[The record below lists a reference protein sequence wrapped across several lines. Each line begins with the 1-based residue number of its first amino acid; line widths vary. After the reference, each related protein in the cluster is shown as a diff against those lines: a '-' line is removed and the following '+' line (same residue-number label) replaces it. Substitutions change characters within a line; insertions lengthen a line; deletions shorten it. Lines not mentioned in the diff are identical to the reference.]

1 MLASWTAITDAPS
14 LNDPTTATSSSPRGT
29 KRSLVESNE
38 AKEGRLRSAYEKAL
52 ISIADGDEDVAK
64 ETLLDISAELDEPL
78 KPSRKRARV
87 RGPSEDEQVGWVRAL
102 RHAVNRNLGDIQMV
116 DGEPLDAL
124 ESYAKAL
131 DDDNS
136 AFVVWMR
143 AARAAGETGRLHVA
157 RRAYEAA
164 LKIRPDHPLCR
175 KSYRVVLRA
184 IGDEDED
191 IATVENDDD
200 NVHTIVRLLDNRER
214 NGLLERERELEDL
227 EIEGRITLKEGRWK
241 PLIDA
246 LGVALSTRLGRE
258 GEASIV
264 PVGWPVEVLV
274 QGHLGAGINVVLS
287 ENREDASD
295 SAVDTEKEMQ
305 RNIVEAATPE
315 TAPTDADNQ
324 TALLTGE
331 THDKVPVNA
340 AETNKSG
347 STLAPISPNATA
359 PASAPA
365 PAPAPTPAP
374 APDPRKSLRLR
385 GEEPTGQ
392 QAEVDDGFLDEMNTL
407 LRLSRSKNF
416 EDCIVIEDDSNGEK
430 ITDSGCI
437 NLAPENGL
445 PKSPGAR
452 ESTWTVGMSD
462 DEELKEVI
470 AFCVELNASNSGPL
484 DALQR
489 VVLFLAEKESSQYL
503 SEIAQAWLS
512 LRKYGIINAPG
523 NVRVSL
529 CVVEGLLVSALKV
542 RKGKAQKYEEAE
554 RLLSM
559 ASITIVEYAGASK
572 ADLLSLQLRCAW
584 LYSHINEKNDDLPE
598 AFKFAGDGL
607 TIARCFL
614 EIGADKLT
622 EISGPEFAS
631 RDTKSVIDQLDACV
645 KRLKRSSELQKATKE
660 ISSAKSGD
668 TTRASNALGL
678 LAPSIRDSVRILKL
692 GTWKKGEAESA
703 VQEKTGVCNPSVID
717 EKEELEKR
725 LKVFGEAC
733 RKSDDAVGGVLSGS
747 IRLRLL
753 IIAYWASVNK
763 ERTSSSKKRFGD
775 SLDSSGNKL
784 GEIVAGIRQYAANIK
799 TMVSSIQQAHESPT
813 IEKTGWS
820 LVEVLEIAIYNL
832 ITVCELLSKMISTLG
847 KTQAASNLQSTQKN
861 QRLAFTRC
869 MLAFTRCIEM
879 RMKLEE
885 DISVVPA
892 NKMLTVI
899 CFCLHSLANRGCCR
913 EEGTAGAL
921 IRLYL
926 INLNRRLQELVKNAS
941 PIPKSTPKGAG
952 GIEIVD
958 LSLDDDGGIVDVD
971 LSSSSASA
979 KMTMFSL
986 NYKWDDIKLVRQQ
999 LAQCYRCM
1007 YKLADFE
1014 TSNYFGHEAAV
1025 LQWLE
1030 DGCNA
1035 SKALGLTFISGEVAS
1050 SVPKMNPE
1058 ICRAIYFMYR
1068 KRLMVNFVNHRMDG
1082 VRGKSSREIIQEI
1095 VSFLPDNPPA
1105 DVSAL
1110 QFDTLD
1116 EVVSAA
1122 VAAKTL
1128 TKKTCEQSVT
1138 HMREKWSQAKKAALE
1153 KNRPNVTEAD
1163 KLQSSIIYFE
1173 CYVLNAIGM
1182 LALYDSE
1189 FKKNRNVS
1197 RRKGAKEFVDKLN
1210 NAASDCVTALRLRPW
1225 SIGAWILLGRI
1236 FVELADVALD
1246 EREMLLSTFGVY
1258 QPEELMGGDPD
1269 ESAEGIIK
1277 RAEVCFGLAEVLIG
1291 STWSN
1296 EECTYKPDIS
1306 AAEVYCEAQENENDT
1321 EWCGFGDD
1329 GDLFGTYGL
1338 NNNTTCRPWLADED
1352 HPRKNLQPANERLKA
1367 AICFGRSA
1375 LLALR
1380 AREDRYWYSHW
1391 NLSIF
1396 KQSDLTRKERPLSR
1410 NVKEVLKAEMN
1421 YLEEGLRLVAS
1432 GGSIEID
1439 VDAPKWRADPEVF
1452 RKQTWYYLLRRGKL
1466 KRKLGEPPAEYLKDF
1481 SDALKENMN
1490 LRNMSKQSAD
1500 IEVLYQL
1507 HAVRAKVLMNPA
1519 TGHDEQVLRTL
1530 ATYSFSPELAV
1541 SLSTI
1546 SNVEQL
1552 RNALGVDI
1560 LNAMKSCGG
1569 KSGQSYTEHYFKSVY
1584 YRTVIYRDVLSSSQQ
1599 ALAAVTP
1606 CFRGDAAAKVIE
1618 PNSDGSHRG
1627 YFYLIWNYRLTDTG
1641 SEPTLESE
1649 RKCVR
1654 WRIKLLS
1661 MYGRLLRE
1669 TEQRKIFAGIISRLK
1684 RRATDDLPVDGALL
1698 DEFILAYAEI
1708 TRRKILTTAVSSER
1722 DCELSFRQTWDVF
1735 VETLRLVQG
1744 VRRLHTF
1751 VERGQ
1756 PAGVQ
1761 PKRLLASKRP
1771 WCQVPIANTLH
1782 LERLRWLAVSTNS
1795 VFDIAAASE
1804 LPFEGSLEDCSGSA
1818 LGRYADTMQHCGE
1831 RWKIGIKLDK
1841 LLWRRVDKYRKLSN
1855 STTRGSGSPTANRR
1869 NNVNSEAESV
1879 VNTPARKG

>member
-1 MLASWTAITDAPS
+1 MLASWTAITDAAS
-14 LNDPTTATSSSPRGT
+14 LNDAAASPRGT

-38 AKEGRLRSAYEKAL
+38 AKEGRLRTAYEKAL
-52 ISIADGDEDVAK
+52 TSIADGDPDSAK
-64 ETLLDISAELDEPL
+64 DTLLDISTELDEPL
-78 KPSRKRARV
+78 KPARKRARL
-87 RGPSEDEQVGWVRAL
+87 RGPAEDEDVGWVRAL
-102 RHAVNRNLGDIQMV
+102 RHAVHRNLGDLQMT

-124 ESYAKAL
+124 ESYTKAL
-131 DDDNS
+131 DDDSS
-136 AFVVWMR
+136 AFLVWLR

-164 LKIRPDHPLCR
+164 LKIRPDHALCR
-175 KSYRVVLRA
+175 KGYRIVLRA

-191 IATVENDDD
+191 ISPVEDDD
-200 NVHTIVRLLDNRER
+200 ANIPHIIRLLDNRER
-214 NGLLERERELEDL
+214 NGLLEREKELEDL

-274 QGHLGAGINVVLS
+274 QGHLGAGINVVLN

-295 SAVDTEKEMQ
+295 SAPDAEKDVGKNAMEDVGQDSAPSKSTETDTPV
-305 RNIVEAATPE
+305 IVITDDPVSK
-315 TAPTDADNQ
+315 APNGT
-324 TALLTGE
+324 
-331 THDKVPVNA
+331 V
-340 AETNKSG
+340 ETN
-347 STLAPISPNATA
+347 PPATE
-359 PASAPA
+359 PA
-365 PAPAPTPAP
+365 PQPSPTPTP
-374 APDPRKSLRLR
+374 VPPPDPRKSLRLR
-385 GEEPTGQ
+385 GEEPAGQ
-392 QAEVDDGFLDEMNTL
+392 QVEVDDEFLDEMNSL
-407 LRLSRSKNF
+407 LRLSRSKTLQ
-416 EDCIVIEDDSNGEK
+416 DCTAIDDDSK
-430 ITDSGCI
+430 MDATSSDSIQPAVEAGPS
-437 NLAPENGL
+437 ASE
-445 PKSPGAR
+445 AR
-452 ESTWTVGMSD
+452 ETNSTWTVGMSD

-503 SEIAQAWLS
+503 SEIAQAWIS
-512 LRKYGIINAPG
+512 LRKYGIINTPG

-529 CVVEGLLVSALKV
+529 CVVEALLVSGLKV

-559 ASITIVEYAGASK
+559 VSITIVEYAGASEV
-572 ADLLSLQLRCAW
+572 DLLSLRLRCAW

-598 AFKFAGDGL
+598 AFKFAGEGYQ
-607 TIARCFL
+607 IAKCISQ
-614 EIGADKLT
+614 IGVDMLT
-622 EISGPEFAS
+622 EISGPEFAR

-668 TTRASNALGL
+668 TSRASKALGL
-678 LAPSIRDSVRILKL
+678 LAPSIRESVRILGL
-692 GTWKKGEAESA
+692 GRWKKGGAEAA
-703 VQEKTGVCNPSVID
+703 VQQKTGVCNPAYID

-733 RKSDDAVGGVLSGS
+733 KKSEDAVGEVLSGS

-753 IIAYWASVNK
+753 IVAYWTRVFK
-763 ERTSSSKKRFGD
+763 ERTSGGKKRVGSDGPD
-775 SLDSSGNKL
+775 SAASKL
-784 GEIVAGIRQYAANIK
+784 AETVASIRQYAANIK
-799 TMVSSIQQAHESPT
+799 TMSGSIQQARASPT
-813 IEKTGWS
+813 IEKAGWS
-820 LVEVLEIAIYNL
+820 LVEVVEIAICNL
-832 ITVCELLSKMISTLG
+832 IAVCEVLSKMISTLG
-847 KTQAASNLQSTQKN
+847 KMQPGSNLLSAQKN
-861 QRLAFTRC
+861 QRLGFTRC
-869 MLAFTRCIEM
+869 MLAFARCIEM
-879 RMKLEE
+879 RLKLEGVA
-885 DISVVPA
+885 VVPA
-892 NKMLTVI
+892 NRMLTI
-899 CFCLHSLANRGCCR
+899 LCFCLHSLANRGCCR

-921 IRLYL
+921 IRLYTN
-926 INLNRRLQELVKNAS
+926 NLNKRLQELVKNAS
-941 PIPKSTPKGAG
+941 PIPKPVPRGAG

-958 LSLDDDGGIVDVD
+958 LSHDDDMD
-971 LSSSSASA
+971 LSSSSMAR
-979 KMTMFSL
+979 MTMFSL
-986 NYKWDDIKLVRQQ
+986 DYKWDDIKLVRQQ
-999 LAQCYRCM
+999 LAQCFRCL
-1007 YKLADFE
+1007 YKVADFE
-1014 TSNYFGHEAAV
+1014 TSNYVGHEAAV

-1035 SKALGLTFISGEVAS
+1035 SKALGLTFISGEIVS

-1058 ICRAIYFMYR
+1058 ICRAIYFLYR
-1068 KRLMVNFVNHRMDG
+1068 KRLMVNFVNHRLDG
-1082 VRGKSSREIIQEI
+1082 VRGKPSREIVQEI
-1095 VSFLPDNPPA
+1095 VNFLPDNPPA
-1105 DVSAL
+1105 DVAAL

-1128 TKKTCEQSVT
+1128 TKKTCQQSVA
-1138 HMREKWSQAKKAALE
+1138 HMREKWAQAKKTALE
-1153 KNRPNVTEAD
+1153 QSRSNGTEAD

-1182 LALYDSE
+1182 LAVYDSE

-1246 EREMLLSTFGVY
+1246 EREMALSTFGVY
-1258 QPEELMGGDPD
+1258 QPEELMGGDPE
-1269 ESAEGIIK
+1269 ESAEGIIT
-1277 RAEVCFGLAEVLIG
+1277 RAEVCFGLAEVLVG
-1291 STWSN
+1291 SNWSN
-1296 EECTYKPDIS
+1296 EECTYKPDVS
-1306 AAEVYCEAQENENDT
+1306 AAEVYCEAQEHEDDT

-1329 GDLFGTYGL
+1329 GDLFGAYGL

-1352 HPRKNLQPANERLKA
+1352 HPRKNLQPANERLQA

-1380 AREDRYWYSHW
+1380 AREDRYWFGHW

-1396 KQSDLTRKERPLSR
+1396 KQSDLALKERPMPR
-1410 NVKEVLKAEMN
+1410 NVKDVLKAEMN
-1421 YLEEGLRLVAS
+1421 HLEEGLRMIE
-1432 GGSIEID
+1432 GGCVVEID

-1452 RKQTWYYLLRRGKL
+1452 QKQKWYYLLRRGKL
-1466 KRKLGEPPAEYLKDF
+1466 KRKLGHPPNEYLKDF
-1481 SDALKENMN
+1481 SDALKENSN
-1490 LRNMSKQSAD
+1490 LRNMSKQPVD
-1500 IEVLYQL
+1500 IEAIYQL
-1507 HAVRAKVLMNPA
+1507 HAIRAKVLMDPA
-1519 TGHDEQVLRTL
+1519 TGHDEDVLRML
-1530 ATYSFSPELAV
+1530 ATYSFVPELAITVRPV
-1541 SLSTI
+1541 SDK
-1546 SNVEQL
+1546 VEL
-1552 RNALGVDI
+1552 RKAIGVDI
-1560 LNAMKSCGG
+1560 LSAMKSCGG

-1584 YRTVIYRDVLSSSQQ
+1584 YRTVIYRDVRDLSDQ
-1599 ALAAVTP
+1599 ALAVVAP

-1618 PNSDGSHRG
+1618 PNSDGIHRG

-1649 RKCVR
+1649 RKLVR
-1654 WRIKLLS
+1654 WRYKMLS

-1669 TEQRKIFAGIISRLK
+1669 GGHRKILAGIISRLK
-1684 RRATDDLPVDGALL
+1684 RRAPDDLPVDGALL
-1698 DEFILAYAEI
+1698 DDFILAYAEI
-1708 TRRKILTTAVSSER
+1708 TRRKILTSTVPQER
-1722 DCELSFRQTWDVF
+1722 ECELSFRQTWDVF

-1744 VRRLHTF
+1744 VRRLHNF
-1751 VERGQ
+1751 LERDQ

-1782 LERLRWLAVSTNS
+1782 LERLRWLAVSTNT
-1795 VFDIAAASE
+1795 VFDIAAARE
-1804 LPFEGSLEDCSGSA
+1804 LPFDGPIEDCPGEA

-1831 RWKIGIKLDK
+1831 RWKIGAKLDK
-1841 LLWRRVDKYRKLSN
+1841 LLWRRVDKYQKLANSN
-1855 STTRGSGSPTANRR
+1855 ARRSGSPTKSRR
-1869 NNVNSEAESV
+1869 NNVASEAESSV
-1879 VNTPARKG
+1879 ANTPARR